1 MVVISL
7 KNIFIL
13 FQNFKGLSLLYFNFF
28 FIRKNSLSWMDNNM
42 SMDKAKEMLFD
53 FIKSI
58 LSYLEIVWPYD

>member
-1 MVVISL
+1 
-7 KNIFIL
+7 
-13 FQNFKGLSLLYFNFF
+13 
-28 FIRKNSLSWMDNNM
+28 MDNNM